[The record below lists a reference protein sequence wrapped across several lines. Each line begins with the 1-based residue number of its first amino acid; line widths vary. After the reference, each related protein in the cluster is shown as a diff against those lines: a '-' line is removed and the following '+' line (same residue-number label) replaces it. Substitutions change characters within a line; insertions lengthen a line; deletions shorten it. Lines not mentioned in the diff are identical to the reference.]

1 MERPIATPVTLPEL
15 PQPGTGLVLFSGDE
29 ACLTVG
35 LLVSLRT
42 AAPVR
47 PLLVVDGAN
56 ALDPYLLA
64 DLARRMG
71 QAPRVLLAS
80 VYVSRL
86 FTAYQLEAA
95 VVDRLEGAIA
105 ARRPGGVLLSG
116 LLDLLHDEDLA
127 TAEARRIFRRILAV
141 VARLAAGSLPLVVTV
156 PVQPPLPGREG
167 FLPQLGAASTW
178 VFRVAVRD
186 GGVEILG
193 EKPVPGRW
201 RWEPEM
207 ALLAARRFY

>member
-1 MERPIATPVTLPEL
+1 MAMPVTLPEL
-15 PQPGTGLVLFSGDE
+15 PKPGTGLVLFNGDE

-35 LLVSLRT
+35 LLVGLRT
-42 AAPVR
+42 ATPVR

-71 QAPRVLLAS
+71 EAPQALLAS

-127 TAEARRIFRRILAV
+127 ASEARRIFRRILAV
-141 VARLAAGSLPLVVTV
+141 VTRLSAGSLPLVVTA
-156 PVQPPLPGREG
+156 PAQPPLLGREG
-167 FLPQLGAASTW
+167 FLPQLGAVSAW
-178 VFRVAVRD
+178 VFGVAVRD

-193 EKPVPGRW
+193 EKPASGRW
-201 RWEPEM
+201 WWEPEM